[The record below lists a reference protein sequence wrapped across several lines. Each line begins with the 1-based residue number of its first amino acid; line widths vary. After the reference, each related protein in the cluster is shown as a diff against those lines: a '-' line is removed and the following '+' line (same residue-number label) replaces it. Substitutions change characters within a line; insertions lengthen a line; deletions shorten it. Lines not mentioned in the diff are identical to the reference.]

1 MYGYQNTT
9 QPLVEYYYKGR
20 SKNNTG
26 LMIMTLDYQII
37 SFWHYI
43 ARSVIIY
50 YTVKQQSLSNNNVIH
65 YDWQGWAN
73 GSQ

>member
-20 SKNNTG
+20 SKNNAG

-37 SFWHYI
+37 FFWHYI
-43 ARSVIIY
+43 ARSVINIY
-50 YTVKQQSLSNNNVIH
+50 S
-65 YDWQGWAN
+65 
-73 GSQ
+73 